1 MIKKI
6 KKWKIR
12 TKLSVLL
19 VLTGILCIVQFW
31 FLWYNRWN
39 VWSLCSVCFPELTVD
54 HDQLADRLDL
64 EAAKLDL
71 PESEDD
77 KEAIEKLEP
86 LFALLDDYT
95 SMHIYGIEDGLYR
108 AGSMPG
114 FVEKSNP
121 FYFFFNY
128 GYAATGGDGEDQ
140 WPICVQ
146 FKNAS
151 ANVYL
156 TFYHRTRISYP
167 WFLFSIIS
175 SILTFLVIILFFVN
189 RKMKHIIFLKNEILC
204 MASGNLTHPVPVY
217 GEDEIG
223 ILSRELDYLRL
234 TLDEN
239 IRQEQQSRQANQDL
253 ITALSHDL
261 RTPLTIL
268 NGYLEVLRLKRNPD
282 MQEEYLSRCLQKT
295 AEIKEMTDRMFEYAL
310 VFEGDETPDMGKLPI
325 AFVQSSLQENSDY
338 ICLVGFDTH
347 ISFPDASAWIMGD
360 ETMLKRIFNNLFSN
374 ILKYGDK
381 KAPVTIT
388 GAHCPNT
395 LKIEIANNI
404 KQEHAQIE
412 SSHIGLKSVE
422 KMLRLMGGE
431 IKVLEENSN
440 FTVQLLFPL
449 LSPDTI

>member
-1 MIKKI
+1 MIKKM

-39 VWSLCSVCFPELTVD
+39 VWNLCSVCFPELTVD
-54 HDQLADRLDL
+54 HNQLADRLNL
-64 EAAKLDL
+64 EAVKLDL

-114 FVEKSNP
+114 FIERSNP

-128 GYAATGGDGEDQ
+128 GYLATGGDGEDQ
-140 WPICVQ
+140 WPICIQ
-146 FKNAS
+146 FKNGP
-151 ANVYL
+151 ANAYL

-167 WFLFSIIS
+167 WFLFSIIF
-175 SILTFLVIILFFVN
+175 SILTFLVIILFFVS
-189 RKMKHIIFLKNEILC
+189 RKMKHIISLKNEILF
-204 MASGNLTHPVPVY
+204 MASGNLTHSVPAY

-223 ILSRELDYLRL
+223 ILSKELDHLRL

-282 MQEEYLSRCLQKT
+282 MQEEYLNRCLQKT

-310 VFEGDETPDMGKLPI
+310 VSEGDEAPDIVKLPANFI
-325 AFVQSSLQENSDY
+325 QCCVQENSDY
-338 ICLVGFDTH
+338 IRLVGFDVHLT
-347 ISFPDASAWIMGD
+347 FPDASAWLLGD
-360 ETMLKRIFNNLFSN
+360 ETMIKRIFNNLFSN

-388 GAHCPNT
+388 GAIHQDT
-395 LKIEIANNI
+395 LKIQITNSI
-404 KQEHAQIE
+404 KQEHTQTE

-422 KMLRLMGGE
+422 KMLKLMDGE
-431 IKVLEENSN
+431 MQVLEKNCH

-449 LSPDTI
+449 